1 MTQNILIIGATSAI
15 AEAVAHHYAKAG
27 ANLFLVGRDQQKL
40 KTVAANLQAR
50 GAKSTHCAT
59 ADANDYLALEEAIET
74 AWSQMGAVDVA
85 LIAHGTLPDQG
96 RCEADLSYA
105 IQEFRNNGETAIA
118 CLTLLANRLEPQKKG
133 VLAVISSVA
142 GDRGRPS
149 NYLYGS
155 AKAAVDAFASGLRGR
170 LFKSG
175 VQVLIIKPGFVATP
189 MTANLRLP
197 EKLTATADKVAGD
210 IVKAIR
216 RRKDVV
222 YTPGFW
228 VWIMLVVRN
237 VPGVIFN
244 RMSI

>member
-1 MTQNILIIGATSAI
+1 MTQKVLIIGATSAI
-15 AEAVAHHYAKAG
+15 AEAVAKRYAKDG
-27 ANLFLVGRDQQKL
+27 ASLFLVGRDQQKL
-40 KTVAANLQAR
+40 EIVAANLQAL
-50 GAKSTHCAT
+50 GARETDFAT
-59 ADANDYLALEEAIET
+59 ADVNDYPTLESTIES
-74 AWSQMGAVDVA
+74 AWSKMNGVDVA

-105 IQEFRNNGETAIA
+105 IHEFRNNGETAIA
-118 CLTLLANRLEPQKKG
+118 CLNLLANRFEQQKKG

-155 AKAAVDAFASGLRGR
+155 AKAAVDTFASGLRGR
-170 LFKSG
+170 LFKSR

-189 MTANLRLP
+189 MTADLGLP
-197 EKLTATADKVAGD
+197 EKLTATPDKVAGD
-210 IVKAIR
+210 IVKAVR

-228 VWIMLVVRN
+228 AWIMWVIRH
-237 VPGVIFN
+237 VPACIFK
-244 RMSI
+244 RLSF